1 MVVILNPG
9 QHQGS
14 LSKTVK
20 TTRENPAVSNAG
32 LELHAP
38 EGDFDDIEADR
49 STSGKRSDQL
59 FSREQMQ
66 FLGTY
71 LKDMVIVDVDVHDT
85 HSNPRS
91 IKTGKGTPGDRN
103 PGPDS
108 TPVIGSTPLSTPGKP
123 IPGYTP
129 GSTPGLIPIPTVY
142 TEVCGRDVPGS
153 TYNTEIQD
161 PGNTLKFM
169 IARPVSTP
177 G

>member
-1 MVVILNPG
+1 MQPLP
-9 QHQGS
+9 QH
-14 LSKTVK
+14 
-20 TTRENPAVSNAG
+20 E
-32 LELHAP
+32 
-38 EGDFDDIEADR
+38 
-49 STSGKRSDQL
+49 
-59 FSREQMQ
+59 
-66 FLGTY
+66 
-71 LKDMVIVDVDVHDT
+71 
-85 HSNPRS
+85 
-91 IKTGKGTPGDRN
+91 
-103 PGPDS
+103 
-108 TPVIGSTPLSTPGKP
+108 STPLSTPGKP